1 MRLDSDGDSSSNS
14 PSNQHHPQYLSS
26 TLSSSEQSLS
36 SLPRFKTAYSDI
48 EDKRRSRRRILTF
61 DIEKIDSFISLTI
74 ADCVC
79 IVSDERKYT
88 NTILMRLCVRSLM
101 SKRQGGFE
109 STNVIFV
116 DAGGTCSDVYQCVNF
131 ARQYGLNIKKVLQ
144 NIMVTRAF
152 TIYQLADL
160 LIYEL
165 PRVIQ
170 QQFDGNA
177 GVVVIADLL
186 NLFTKDPSIDRDEAI
201 SLIKEIIYSIK
212 KNENTL
218 VVVSFQQQQQHQ
230 NKSYAYD
237 KILLPRFDKRIEI
250 TNNNRNGNINILD
263 VKIYNN
269 NYNHSKDCNRSLLLK
284 ERDLLIIPPS
294 S

>member
-1 MRLDSDGDSSSNS
+1 
-14 PSNQHHPQYLSS
+14 
-26 TLSSSEQSLS
+26 
-36 SLPRFKTAYSDI
+36 
-48 EDKRRSRRRILTF
+48 
-61 DIEKIDSFISLTI
+61 
-74 ADCVC
+74 
-79 IVSDERKYT
+79 
-88 NTILMRLCVRSLM
+88 
-101 SKRQGGFE
+101 
-109 STNVIFV
+109 
-116 DAGGTCSDVYQCVNF
+116 
-131 ARQYGLNIKKVLQ
+131 
-144 NIMVTRAF
+144 MVTRAF

-170 QQFDGNA
+170 QQFDGDA

-201 SLIKEIIYSIK
+201 SLIKEIICSLK
-212 KNENTL
+212 KTENTL
-218 VVVSFQQQQQHQ
+218 VVVSFQQQQHHQ

-250 TNNNRNGNINILD
+250 TNNSRNGYINILD